1 MHRQPKAPPGIA
13 PPPLPNGS
21 AAQGPGPGGAVG
33 TPHTAA
39 HLAAPLPSYMGAAEG
54 AECAAPSPHVSP
66 APSRARGSSRVLTAA
81 DTALSSALSSS
92 PKPSQRHMLP
102 RTALLRRSLG
112 GGAPAAQRGV
122 GAPRGRSHMHASPLR
137 AGRGACNAS
146 GPSDWPRRNRWA
158 AAAPSSPRAGG
169 RGPWEG
175 ATALPLRRPRFLF
188 LFLPPRVGAGGRGEA
203 RRSHAP
209 HRRDRP
215 GGHGEPRAAVQ
226 RGRGRGLRRP
236 VASEGPLPESGA
248 TCGLCSALLPRDG
261 RAEPATPEPSPP
273 AGKEPTWTSRRF
285 PARVFLFV
293 SK

>member
-1 MHRQPKAPPGIA
+1 MHRQPKAPPGTA
-13 PPPLPNGS
+13 PPPLPTGS
-21 AAQGPGPGGAVG
+21 AARGPGPSGAVG
-33 TPHTAA
+33 APRTAPLRGRA
-39 HLAAPLPSYMGAAEG
+39 HLAAPLSSYMGAAEG
-54 AECAAPSPHVSP
+54 PERAVLSPHVSP
-66 APSRARGSSRVLTAA
+66 APSRAWGSSRVLTAA

-112 GGAPAAQRGV
+112 GEAPAAQRGV
-122 GAPRGRSHMHASPLR
+122 GAPRGRSHMHASSLR
-137 AGRGACNAS
+137 AGRGACNVS

-175 ATALPLRRPRFLF
+175 ATTLPLRRPQFLF

-215 GGHGEPRAAVQ
+215 GGHGEPRGCGAERPGTRAPPSRGCGGAAPRV
-226 RGRGRGLRRP
+226 RRYMRA
-236 VASEGPLPESGA
+236 V
-248 TCGLCSALLPRDG
+248 LCSA
-261 RAEPATPEPSPP
+261 S
-273 AGKEPTWTSRRF
+273 
-285 PARVFLFV
+285 
-293 SK
+293 